1 MEAKHI
7 SLTPDREYLNQQAQ
21 KSLQEFIAR
30 QKPTPW
36 LIVEIARLP
45 PLLKIWL
52 QAFLNEDC
60 ENEQRKKETSVLL
73 KVAQAA
79 EKIFKKYGVNS
90 LQEWKILLFARM
102 QFDGDS
108 LYSRVYDTD
117 LARIFSYGED
127 KFQVAGRYSE
137 CLEIIKETGLYEE
150 DDEQKLLLFYFTS
163 LLRKIIRHYDK
174 DMCHL
179 CVNKTCGGISEMEE
193 GKKHQEKLTLFFMR
207 DEIWNIS
214 VSAQKIKETYEK
226 Q

>member
-7 SLTPDREYLNQQAQ
+7 SLTPDREYLTQQAQ
-21 KSLQEFIAR
+21 KRLQEFIAR
-30 QKPTPW
+30 QKPNPW

-60 ENEQRKKETSVLL
+60 ENEQRQKETSVLL
-73 KVAQAA
+73 KVAKAA

-117 LARIFSYGED
+117 LAKIFSYGEN

-137 CLEIIKETGLYEE
+137 CLEIIKETGLAALIATHNMELATRMNRQLRLKDGMLE
-150 DDEQKLLLFYFTS
+150 DINEPLFAKV
-163 LLRKIIRHYDK
+163 RKNFY
-174 DMCHL
+174 
-179 CVNKTCGGISEMEE
+179 
-193 GKKHQEKLTLFFMR
+193 
-207 DEIWNIS
+207 
-214 VSAQKIKETYEK
+214 
-226 Q
+226 